1 MLKHKII
8 VLMFVSL
15 LMLSMVSAIELKVI
29 KVEELKEG
37 DIIIDKYGNEIPVT
51 SITTKP
57 SESLT
62 ISEYLKQK
70 VNIESLKMESPA
82 AEKKFVGDGNNGAGS
97 ITGNVIVSGTN
108 EQTHLNNFN
117 KILNK
122 IKAWWSNW

>member
-1 MLKHKII
+1 MLKHK
-8 VLMFVSL
+8 VLVLLFVSL
-15 LMLSMVSAIELKVI
+15 LMLSMVSAIELRVV

-70 VNIESLKMESPA
+70 VNIEALKIETPA
-82 AEKKFVGDGNNGAGS
+82 AKKNFIGEGNNGAGS
-97 ITGNVIVSGTN
+97 ITGNAIVSGKN
-108 EQTHLNNFN
+108 EKAELKNFH

-122 IKAWWSNW
+122 IKAWFSKQ